1 MACALAW
8 VACSGSTPVPARPNV
23 AGPAVA
29 GPKVAGP
36 NVAPVASPS
45 AGPKV
50 AGPNVA
56 PVASPSAGP
65 NVAAPNVAPVA
76 SPSAG
81 RVVWTYAIETSGP
94 LTRLLTIDAQFAPT
108 DAEALEVDD
117 DGGPFVRDAEVA
129 VANRWEP
136 LPGDGHR
143 WAAPCRAG
151 CRIRYQFALRE
162 AAEHLMDLETAL
174 ATGDVIVGSPS
185 TWLLHPIQ
193 AVGQDRFRFR
203 VTATAGA
210 RFATGITTTAEAA
223 DTFEASTADM
233 AGAAF
238 AVFGPIQM
246 DAIVVGAVRV
256 DLALAPHGLSLTGPE
271 VATWVRRAA
280 TSLAAYY
287 GKPGASRTLVI
298 VVPGMGG
305 STRGETI
312 SDGGAAIVIRTA
324 AGLTAETVRSDW
336 VVTHELIHATLP
348 SLGRAHAWLD
358 EGIATYVEPI
368 VRSRAGLM
376 TTQRYWRELAE
387 GLPHGL
393 PEAGD
398 EGLEKTSTWGRTY
411 WGGALF
417 CFVADIRI
425 RQATH
430 GARSFDDVIRGWL
443 ASRDAGSTTPEM
455 ATFLESADR
464 STTTTVVSDLYRELA
479 LAPGKVDLAH
489 LWAELGVRV
498 TPAAVTFDGSA
509 PLASIRRAITAP
521 PSNRGD

>member
-45 AGPKV
+45 AGPNV
-50 AGPNVA
+50 AAPNVA
-56 PVASPSAGP
+56 AP

-271 VATWVRRAA
+271 VATWVRRAT